1 MKTLYESILDNEDV
15 LLNKSKETVQNPFE
29 LLYSLYKECED
40 LKKISVNDLK
50 RIINLIDNPSS
61 DFHLE
66 SRIIHNV
73 DLQIVDSKE
82 RIIFTISPIR
92 SEYNQK
98 YWMVITPTEDYEN
111 IKYIWKSKEKQEQ
124 YFKNMFKKYNINYEK
139 RLYDL
144 YNLFYLKNK

>member
-1 MKTLYESILDNEDV
+1 MKTLYESILDDENT
-15 LLNKSKETVQNPFE
+15 LINKTNTYVNNPFE
-29 LLYSLYKECED
+29 LLYSLYKEYED
-40 LKKISVNDLK
+40 FKKISINDLK

-66 SRIIHNV
+66 SQITNKG
-73 DLQIVDSKE
+73 DLQIVDSKKWK
-82 RIIFTISPIR
+82 ILYTISPIR
-92 SEYNQK
+92 SYNQD
-98 YWMVITPTEDYEN
+98 YWMVISPTEVGEN
-111 IKYIWKSKEKQEQ
+111 INYIWGSERKQKL